1 MRKIDFDFGTLLFG
15 FVALAFLIL
24 TYWIGR

>member
-15 FVALAFLIL
+15 LIALTFLIL
-24 TYWIGR
+24 TYWFGR